1 MNVGTIFRRY
11 SEKYDSV
18 PSLFFIL
25 ARQFEI
31 LYDPISEGIQGHI
44 VSWTKEAEDREFQ
57 RGRFKKEKNIRKSVD
72 FI

>member
-1 MNVGTIFRRY
+1 
-11 SEKYDSV
+11 
-18 PSLFFIL
+18 L